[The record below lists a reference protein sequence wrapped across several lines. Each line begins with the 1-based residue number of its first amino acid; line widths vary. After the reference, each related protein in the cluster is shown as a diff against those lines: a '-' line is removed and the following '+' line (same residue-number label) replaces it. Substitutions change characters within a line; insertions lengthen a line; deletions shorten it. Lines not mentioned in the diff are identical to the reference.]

1 FDAVLRSFRPGDR
14 RGDSGQIQLDDLIVF
29 GGLFGVVPESLL
41 LGVGLDEVDLL
52 RRAAGQS
59 QVLHRLLV
67 DGEDGARGAVFG
79 THSAQRDAVGQVDVR
94 HAGAEELYEYA
105 DDPRLPQR
113 LGYGEDEVCG
123 RCPFGQLTG
132 QLEADDFGD
141 EHAHRLPEHGRLGF
155 DAADAPAE
163 HAEAVDHGSVR
174 IRAHQGVRIGL
185 GQALGGVTSEHDPG
199 QVFEI
204 DLVADSGV

>member
-1 FDAVLRSFRPGDR
+1 RGQLLAVEATRRLIPFGGRRDRDRVAGGERVGGGVIDSAGAGGRLLLLAGEEAEHGGGRVAEFDAVLRSFRPGDR
-14 RGDSGQIQLDDLIVF
+14 RGDSGQIQLDDLTVF

-79 THSAQRDAVGQVDVR
+79 THIAQGGAVGQGDVR
-94 HAGAEELYEYA
+94 HAGAEELDEFA
-105 DDPRLPQR
+105 DDPRLPQQ

-123 RCPFGQLTG
+123 R
-132 QLEADDFGD
+132 
-141 EHAHRLPEHGRLGF
+141 
-155 DAADAPAE
+155 
-163 HAEAVDHGSVR
+163 
-174 IRAHQGVRIGL
+174 
-185 GQALGGVTSEHDPG
+185 
-199 QVFEI
+199 
-204 DLVADSGV
+204 